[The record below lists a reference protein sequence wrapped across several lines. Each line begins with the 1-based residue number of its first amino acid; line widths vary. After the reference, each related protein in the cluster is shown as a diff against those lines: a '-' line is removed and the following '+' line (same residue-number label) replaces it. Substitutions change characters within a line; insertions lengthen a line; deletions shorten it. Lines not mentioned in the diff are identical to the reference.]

1 MELGVLHNA
10 MKCWTE
16 GYMVKIR
23 TIWAVCCILEGKV
36 KRLLDWSADWS
47 VDVRGQLQC
56 GLNLDRGLGY

>member
-23 TIWAVCCILEGKV
+23 TVWAVCCILEGKV

-47 VDVRGQLQC
+47 ADVRGQL
-56 GLNLDRGLGY
+56 